1 MARVTDPPDLVRT
14 LARIRRELRRI
25 PLDHPRRATD
35 FRLMRKYAE
44 IYGALDSRTPTTTPE
59 DTLREAG
66 IDDAWRATS
75 QPKFSTLLV
84 GRAKAGS

>member
-66 IDDAWRATS
+66 IDDAWRARY
-75 QPKFSTLLV
+75 QRKFSTLLA
-84 GRAKAGS
+84 GRAKASS